1 MKHQCRQHGATL
13 ITALVMLIVLTL
25 LVISAIRSSSTNLR
39 IAGNMQIKEEA
50 IAAAQQAT
58 ELVISNNFSG
68 NPAAAASSVGVDIN
82 KDGVVDYTANV
93 QTPLCNNS
101 TNLPANQ
108 PNLPSQCYA
117 SGKYD
122 PNGMGGSN
130 CAAQQWDVQ
139 TTVVDAITGAAAT
152 LHQGVA
158 VTVLKDTQCP

>member
-1 MKHQCRQHGATL
+1 MNLTYKQRGSTL
-13 ITALVMLIVLTL
+13 ITALVMLVVLTL

-39 IAGNMQIKEEA
+39 SAGNMQIKEEA

-58 ELVISNNFSG
+58 EQVISNNFSG
-68 NPAAAASSVGVDIN
+68 NPAAAASSVQVDIN
-82 KDGVVDYTANV
+82 HDGVTDYTAQI
-93 QTPLCNNS
+93 QTPVCNNS
-101 TNLPANQ
+101 VSLQTNT

-130 CAAQQWDVQ
+130 CSAQQWEVS
-139 TTVVDAITGAAAT
+139 TVVSDSVTGASAA

-158 VTVLKDTQCP
+158 VTVLKDTLCP